1 MKIEDFLSEN
11 AVVYELPAKD
21 KEGVLR
27 EIVRLMVERGL
38 IKSEMEADCHEA
50 LVLRENLGST
60 GTGRGVAFPHAR
72 VDNLDKLVGLFARSS
87 TGIDFDAI
95 DGEPVNL
102 FFCLFSPKD
111 ESTEH
116 VAALSRIAKIMR
128 NNDWCRFLVK
138 ARSVK
143 EIYELLLEAEED
155 IFE

>member
-11 AVVYELPAKD
+11 SVVYGLKSRD
-21 KEGVLR
+21 KEGALR
-27 EIVRLMVERGL
+27 ELVAAMVEKGL
-38 IKSEMEADCHEA
+38 ISADLEADCLEA

-72 VDNLDKLVGLFARSS
+72 LDEVSKLVGVFARSDN
-87 TGIDFDAI
+87 GVEFDAI
-95 DGEPVNL
+95 DGEPVFL

-128 NNDWCRFLVK
+128 SPDWCRFLRSGK
-138 ARSVK
+138 SAR
-143 EIYELLLEAEED
+143 EIFELLLEAEEEY
-155 IFE
+155 FG

>member
-1 MKIEDFLSEN
+1 MKIEDFLSED
-11 AVVYELPAKD
+11 AVVFDLKAKD

-27 EIVRLMVERGL
+27 ELVRAMVEKGL
-38 IKSEMEADCHEA
+38 LPAVLEADCLEA

-72 VDNLDKLVGLFARSS
+72 VDELDSLVGLFARSS
-87 TGIDFDAI
+87 GGVEFDAI
-95 DGEPVNL
+95 DGEPVHL

-128 NNDWCRFLVK
+128 NDDWCRFLRQ
-138 ARSVK
+138 ARSAK
-143 EIYELLLEAEED
+143 EIFSLLLEAEED
-155 IFE
+155 IFG